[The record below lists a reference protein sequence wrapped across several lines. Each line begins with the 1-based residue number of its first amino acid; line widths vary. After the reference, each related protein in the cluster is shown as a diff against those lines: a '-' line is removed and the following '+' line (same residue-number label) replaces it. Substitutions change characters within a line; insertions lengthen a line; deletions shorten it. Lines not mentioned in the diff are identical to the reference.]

1 MPPKNKAPA
10 NLAEARERRWPQQQE
25 QPEED
30 AEPVAAAGA
39 APPPPPAEAGLP
51 PHPAMARKR
60 LRDRPQQQHD
70 GEQRQWGGMAGAVL
84 GAVATALTSPFK
96 AAAAAAAAVLSP
108 SRPPRPVRRRLADD
122 GTRSE
127 QQPAVGSD
135 GELRAGME
143 VESGQLSGS
152 STEAEDEG
160 PRRVLVGSP
169 PAPPVQQQAAAR
181 EEPPP
186 APQQQQAQQRRQQE
200 QQEQQGRQ
208 GQQEQEHA
216 QEHAQEQPPGGGW
229 VLRSRGVAATRQE
242 DLDQQQRMLLQFT
255 EGWDKVTPS
264 APAGGDDDGGQR
276 GGMPGRRDREL
287 QFGHIHTTSS
297 PPSAVP
303 AAMASQDQAQGA
315 QKRKQTHPSRH
326 QAVLDAAPVGA
337 VAALAGRLGVPP
349 YGLAQLFQPAELAVA
364 LDQVQGAARTASAEA
379 NGAEAVEVEEQQQH
393 APGPL
398 PQRQHQQLEAQQAQ
412 QQQPQQAQQQQ
423 RGAPAAPPPLHQQ
436 PAPAPAGQPQQQ
448 DLFTQLLD
456 AASAPTA
463 AAAGLTPELVCEFVA
478 LLPRL
483 LPAEQ
488 ADKDR
493 QLRLLLQRGLLGP
506 AARLMA
512 AAWGLHHLAHTPG
525 AAGGTP

>member
-242 DLDQQQRMLLQFT
+242 
-255 EGWDKVTPS
+255 
-264 APAGGDDDGGQR
+264 GGCR
-276 GGMPGRRDREL
+276 WRWSL
-287 QFGHIHTTSS
+287 S
-297 PPSAVP
+297 PPQRKPGCAVT
-303 AAMASQDQAQGA
+303 ACLQAL
-315 QKRKQTHPSRH
+315 SR
-326 QAVLDAAPVGA
+326 
-337 VAALAGRLGVPP
+337 AALR
-349 YGLAQLFQPAELAVA
+349 VA
-364 LDQVQGAARTASAEA
+364 D
-379 NGAEAVEVEEQQQH
+379 
-393 APGPL
+393 
-398 PQRQHQQLEAQQAQ
+398 
-412 QQQPQQAQQQQ
+412 
-423 RGAPAAPPPLHQQ
+423 
-436 PAPAPAGQPQQQ
+436 
-448 DLFTQLLD
+448 
-456 AASAPTA
+456 
-463 AAAGLTPELVCEFVA
+463 
-478 LLPRL
+478 
-483 LPAEQ
+483 
-488 ADKDR
+488 
-493 QLRLLLQRGLLGP
+493 GP
-506 AARLMA
+506 AAHPLSSPCRPGPAATHA
-512 AAWGLHHLAHTPG
+512 AAIHRGLG
-525 AAGGTP
+525 QG